1 MAAQSAAASHC
12 ARRRPAS
19 AGWTAAA
26 VVAAAA
32 IVVVVVAVE
41 IIYSLVSVQGV
52 LVCGTA
58 EFTVYPQPSLTG
70 QWAERSG
77 RTRVGATKS
86 YGGE

>member
-32 IVVVVVAVE
+32 IVVAVE